1 MHLIA
6 TLAVFAAE
14 VGGKAAEGGKAPNPI
29 LPAKNE
35 IIWGFLSFIV
45 LFVLMAK
52 LAFPPIRRML
62 KDREDRIRASLE
74 GAESSKA
81 DADNLLDEYRQKLA
95 EARSEAGTIIEEARR
110 TAESMRRD
118 LLAKAE
124 SESNELVDRARQQI
138 ESERVAAVD
147 AVRREAA
154 SFSVELA
161 ERIVRQTI
169 DRDAQ
174 ARLIEQYI
182 EELERMGRATS

>member
-6 TLAVFAAE
+6 TLALFAAE
-14 VGGKAAEGGKAPNPI
+14 VGGKAAEGTKAPNPI

-45 LFVLMAK
+45 LFVL
-52 LAFPPIRRML
+52 
-62 KDREDRIRASLE
+62 
-74 GAESSKA
+74 
-81 DADNLLDEYRQKLA
+81 
-95 EARSEAGTIIEEARR
+95 
-110 TAESMRRD
+110 
-118 LLAKAE
+118 LAKAE
-124 SESNELVDRARQQI
+124 SESNEVVERARQQI
-138 ESERVAAVD
+138 ESERAAAVD

-174 ARLIEQYI
+174 ARLVEQYI
-182 EELERMGRATS
+182 AEIERMERATS